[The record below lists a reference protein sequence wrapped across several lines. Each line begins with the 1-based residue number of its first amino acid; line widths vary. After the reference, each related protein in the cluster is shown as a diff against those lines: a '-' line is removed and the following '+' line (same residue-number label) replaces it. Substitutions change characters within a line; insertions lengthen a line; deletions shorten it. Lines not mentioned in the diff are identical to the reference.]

1 MTSKALITGA
11 SGGIGAAYAERL
23 AARGHDLVLVARSGG
38 AMRERFP
45 AAEVIEAD
53 LTRPED
59 LARVEARLR
68 EDASI
73 TTLVNNAGVAVI
85 APFVDADPVRMSA
98 MISLNVTA
106 LTRLSHAF
114 VSRGSGTLINVGS
127 STPLL
132 LTEGMAAYNGTKAY
146 VNAFTQTLAAE
157 LPGVRIQAV
166 LFGAVGTELWD
177 RGGLPLSNL
186 DAKIVMGVGE
196 AVDAALAG
204 LDAGE
209 LVTIPA
215 LPDVADWEAHE
226 ATRQALA
233 PNLSRREPAARY
245 QVTV

>member
-11 SGGIGAAYAERL
+11 SGGIGAAYADKL
-23 AARGHDLVLVARSGG
+23 AARGHELVLVARRGDV
-38 AMRERFP
+38 MRERFP
-45 AAEVIEAD
+45 DAEVIEAD
-53 LTRPED
+53 LTRD
-59 LARVEARLR
+59 TASIEARLR

-73 TTLVNNAGVAVI
+73 TTLVNNAGVGLV
-85 APFVDADPVRMSA
+85 APFVDADPDRVAA
-98 MISLNVTA
+98 MIDLNVTA

-114 VSRGSGTLINVGS
+114 ASGRADGTLINVGS
-127 STPLL
+127 ITPLAL
-132 LTEGMAAYNGTKAY
+132 IEGMAAYNGTKAY

-157 LPGVRIQAV
+157 LPHLRVQAV
-166 LFGAVGTELWD
+166 LFGAVGTDLWD
-177 RGGLPLSNL
+177 KSGLPLAHL
-186 DAKIVMGVGE
+186 DSEIVMDVGE

-215 LPDVADWEAHE
+215 LPEIADWEAHE
-226 ATRQALA
+226 ATRKALL

>member
-23 AARGHDLVLVARSGG
+23 AARGHDLVLVARRGD

-45 AAEVIEAD
+45 TAEIIEAD
-53 LTRPED
+53 LTRD
-59 LARVEARLR
+59 LAPVEARLR
-68 EDASI
+68 EDGSI
-73 TTLVNNAGVAVI
+73 TTLVNNAGVGLI
-85 APFVDADPVRMSA
+85 SPFVDADPDRVTA
-98 MISLNVTA
+98 MIDLNVTA

-114 VSRGSGTLINVGS
+114 AARPSGTLINVGS
-127 STPLL
+127 ITPIALVQ
-132 LTEGMAAYNGTKAY
+132 GMAAYNGTKAY

-157 LPGVRIQAV
+157 LPHLRIQAV

-177 RGGLPLSNL
+177 KSGLPLEHL
-186 DAKIVMGVGE
+186 DAEIVMPVGE

-215 LPDVADWEAHE
+215 LPDIADWEAHE
-226 ATRQALA
+226 ATRQALL